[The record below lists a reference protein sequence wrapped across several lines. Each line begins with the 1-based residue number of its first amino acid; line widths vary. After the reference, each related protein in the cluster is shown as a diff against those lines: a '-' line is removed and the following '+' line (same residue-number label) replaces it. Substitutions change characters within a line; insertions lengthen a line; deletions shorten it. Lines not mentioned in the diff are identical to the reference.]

1 MMGPMVKSNTNKGHE
16 MSINEAINNSEL
28 QLCAWADGMGG
39 NLPIRWDIY
48 IPYADHVTDSGRAA
62 TIEDA
67 REAAT
72 LAAWG

>member
-1 MMGPMVKSNTNKGHE
+1 
-16 MSINEAINNSEL
+16 
-28 QLCAWADGMGG
+28 MGG